1 MVVVGLTGGEVVLLL
16 GGGGG
21 AQLPVGQ
28 SAGDVG
34 LGKHLT
40 QVPGQGVTV
49 SQDYLCKTVAVF
61 QFIQI
66 KNENIAFSK
75 LYKIFT
81 TIRISNGEVQQ
92 KRKHFSAF
100 FRL

>member
-1 MVVVGLTGGEVVLLL
+1 MVVVVGLTCSSGEVVLLL

-34 LGKHLT
+34 LGQHLT
-40 QVPGQGVTV
+40 QIPYQGVTV
-49 SQDYLCKTVAVF
+49 SQDYLCKTVSVY

-75 LYKIFT
+75 LYPIFAK
-81 TIRISNGEVQQ
+81 IRI
-92 KRKHFSAF
+92 
-100 FRL
+100 